1 MVKENKTLK
10 LSDKPDKKDKFFLK
24 EFFNYKTFMWGA
36 LLVLSIAIISFL
48 ILYIRERNIQNKK
61 LIEDFSTNNSE
72 EEKQEINVISANLKS
87 AINLINAQKYG
98 EAITVLD
105 SEIAKKPT
113 FNLYFNK
120 GIALLNSGKYEECIN
135 VNDEAIKIEP
145 NNVYGYLN
153 KSICLTSLFKY
164 TEAVSVL
171 DYALIIS
178 PDNKLL
184 KEKRD
189 DIFSLIK

>member
-10 LSDKPDKKDKFFLK
+10 LSNKLDKKNNFLLK
-24 EFFNYKTFMWGA
+24 EIFNYKAFMWGT

-61 LIEDFSTNNSE
+61 IVEDFSTDNSQ
-72 EEKQEINVISANLKS
+72 EKDENDNMITVNLKN
-87 AINLINAQKYG
+87 AISLINSQKYS
-98 EAITVLD
+98 EAIEILD

-120 GIALLNSGKYEECIN
+120 GIALLNSGKHEECVDIN
-135 VNDEAIKIEP
+135 DKAIAIEP
-145 NNVYGYLN
+145 SNIYAYLN
-153 KSICLTSLFKY
+153 KSICLTNLLKY

-178 PDNKLL
+178 PDNTLL
-184 KEKRD
+184 KEKRG
-189 DIFSLIK
+189 DISNLIK